1 MNSSNL
7 IPVDDA
13 RFDELVLQSDLPV
26 LLKFSTRQCGPCKA
40 LAPVVERV
48 ADEVKGR
55 WRVFSIDLDEAPRIA
70 ARYGIRAVPTLLAF
84 RQGVPRGQLVG
95 VASRQAILK
104 LLG

>member
-84 RQGVPRGQLVG
+84 RQGVPQGQLVG